1 MALHESVPDLELA
14 TLLPLLDAPLDG
26 RQLLPGLEGD
36 EGRQRTPEHHD
47 EPQHASDDAGS
58 SLDWQVGV
66 CNQKTRSRGFESLTL
81 LTNNRYSNI
90 PEVLICIL
98 RNVL

>member
-14 TLLPLLDAPLDG
+14 PLLPLLDAPLHS

-36 EGRQRTPEHHD
+36 EGSQRTPEHHD

-66 CNQKTRSRGFESLTL
+66 CNKK
-81 LTNNRYSNI
+81 
-90 PEVLICIL
+90 PEVG
-98 RNVL
+98 V